1 VNRLTL
7 YSREG
12 CGLCEAMLAE
22 LAPWAQ
28 ARDLAIDVVDV
39 DADPDI
45 RRRYGYRIPV
55 LMLDGEPAAHV
66 HLDVDALERL
76 WRATA

>member
-1 VNRLTL
+1 M

-12 CGLCEAMLAE
+12 CGLCEEMLAE
-22 LAPWAQ
+22 LVPWAQ
-28 ARDLAIDVVDV
+28 ARDLPIDVVDV

-55 LMLDGEPAAHV
+55 LMLDGEPAAHT

-76 WRATA
+76 WRATG